1 MTSTALP
8 NLPAPNVADIAEKSR
23 ETMEWLR
30 NNIKIGYT
38 DERGPAW
45 WANATTKDGQWQIPD
60 GSHFDGPVPMEEVRK
75 LLDVPFAKGAVH
87 VTYADEDGNTQVAAD
102 PDTAPI
108 VNMRTGQVFSY
119 PSKGYRIHPYLDT
132 LASFM
137 QAIQFDQDVAVGSVG
152 LLKRG
157 GQAFVQ
163 ARLPETLEVAGYGY
177 QPYMLAVTS
186 VDLSRSTSFTTGA
199 LGAVCDNTVS
209 NALAEALTALRIRH
223 TSNSV
228 LSVQSARES
237 LGLRLRE
244 TGEQMGQMID
254 GLTRIDVSEADFE
267 AWTDEMVPPV
277 KPDPKSAT
285 GGRAFTLAEAKRA
298 EINRLWTA
306 DAKVKPWAGTGFGI
320 LQLDNTLR
328 TWGGRVTGDG
338 GRIEQNFARMADG
351 RTAKADA
358 LALDTLARVLD
369 RKVLIPV

>member
-1 MTSTALP
+1 MTTTLP
-8 NLPAPNVADIAEKSR
+8 QLPAPNVADIAEKSR
-23 ETMEWLR
+23 ETMDWLR
-30 NNIKIGYT
+30 GNIKIGYT
-38 DERGPAW
+38 SERGPAW

-87 VTYADEDGNTQVAAD
+87 VTYTDEDGATQVAAD

-119 PSKGYRIHPYLDT
+119 PTSKYKIHPYLET

-152 LLKRG
+152 LLKKG
-157 GQAFVQ
+157 GQAFLQ

-186 VDLSRSTSFTTGA
+186 VDLSRSTSFSTGA
-199 LGAVCDNTVS
+199 LGAVCDNTVT

-223 TSNSV
+223 TSNSA
-228 LSVQSARES
+228 LSVQAARES

-244 TGEQMGQMID
+244 TGEQMGQMISD
-254 GLTRIDVSEADFE
+254 LTQVDVSEADFE
-267 AWTDEMVPPV
+267 RWTDEMVPQV
-277 KPDPKSAT
+277 KADPKSAT

-298 EINRLWTA
+298 EINRLWTS
-306 DAKVKPWAGTGFGI
+306 DPKVQPWAGTGFGV

-328 TWGGRVTGDG
+328 TWTGKVTGN
-338 GRIEQNFARMADG
+338 RIEQNFARLADG
-351 RTAKADA
+351 RMASA
-358 LALDTLARVLD
+358 DTLALSTLAKVLD
-369 RKVLIPV
+369 RKVLIPAS